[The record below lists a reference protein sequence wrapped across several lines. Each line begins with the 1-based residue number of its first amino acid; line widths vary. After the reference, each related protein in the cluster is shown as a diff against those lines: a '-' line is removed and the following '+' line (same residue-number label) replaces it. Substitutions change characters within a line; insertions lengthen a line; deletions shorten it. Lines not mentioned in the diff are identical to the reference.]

1 MKKNTKKLED
11 IFFVASHY
19 AQCIDKYELDI
30 TDNCDVR
37 CRYCSLKNKEN
48 DRLGAN
54 ILSWNIPADIKQK
67 GIYLSPNSDPFSKR
81 ARNITHEVLARFL
94 PKGVPFLI
102 ITKNEISQR
111 TIDLLAQYPSQ
122 IYVQVSISRLDDV
135 LNAYI
140 EPGAASAADRLN
152 TISKLIA
159 AGIRVTPIL
168 MPLFPMLDDT
178 VDRLSTL
185 VNICADAGA
194 KYLKAAY
201 VVIDTHDPRQ
211 VHKMLKHPLL
221 QYSLLYMTKYIKIHI
236 GGGVTVSASQR
247 MIMYQHMSKLCSHY
261 GIQFQSCPIL
271 DPAVLEEKNVCICA
285 TYRKKMLNKK

>member
-1 MKKNTKKLED
+1 MKKHTKKLED

-30 TDNCDVR
+30 TDSCDVH
-37 CRYCSLKNKEN
+37 CQYCSLKNKGS
-48 DRLGAN
+48 DRLGN
-54 ILSWNIPADIKQK
+54 TISSWNIPADIKQK

-81 ARNITHEVLARFL
+81 ARNTTHEVLARFL
-94 PKGVPFLI
+94 PQGVPFLI
-102 ITKNEISQR
+102 ITKNEIPRR
-111 TIDLLAQYPSQ
+111 TIDLLAQYSSQ
-122 IYVQVSISRLDDV
+122 VYVQVSISRLDDA

-152 TISKLIA
+152 TISKLIT

-185 VNICADAGA
+185 VGACADAGT
-194 KYLKAAY
+194 KYIKAAY

-211 VHKMLKHPLL
+211 VHKMLNHPLL
-221 QYSLLYMTKYIKIHI
+221 QYSFLYMTEYLKIHI
-236 GGGVTVSASQR
+236 GGGVTVAASQR
-247 MIMYQHMSKLCSHY
+247 MIMYQHMSELCSGY

-271 DPAVLEEKNVCICA
+271 DPAVLEGNTVCICA
-285 TYRKKMLNKK
+285 SYRKKNVQQK